1 MLLDTHTNKL
11 PELTPAGVE
20 MVTRL
25 KRNSWTLSRKYSS
38 FDQKRAGRVAK
49 CGMHTIELEW
59 VASGRKRTLM
69 SFLCQ
74 DRFCEICA
82 RKRSAKLARRY
93 HEIIRENCEGLHGH
107 LLTLTYKNSET
118 LRERS
123 RIAKDVRN
131 LLRRSLWKRYG
142 GIVGGLYSVEVTK
155 GEGGWHPHVHM
166 LVFTRLPVAS
176 YRDGKWLVELN
187 QEVSNEWLAI
197 TRDSFVVRGVSWNGN
212 VQEVV
217 KYMTKSPESLPV
229 DELRELTSWAR
240 GMRSV
245 SAFGLLYGKQ
255 VPEEIEEEEVNEGG
269 MVMARWKTFVPRVW
283 DFVVQKNVLIE
294 LHQGATMREIFPLVI
309 GGTLEAKRTLVV
321 RRR

>member
-1 MLLDTHTNKL
+1 MTLPLLDTHTNKL
-11 PELTPAGVE
+11 PECSPASAE
-20 MVTRL
+20 MVNRL
-25 KRNSWTLSRKYSS
+25 KRNSWTLSRKYGS
-38 FDQKRAGRVAK
+38 FDHRRAERVAK
-49 CGMHTIELEW
+49 CGMTTVELVR
-59 VASGRKRTLM
+59 VADGSRRHVM

-93 HEIIRENCEGLHGH
+93 HAVIRENCEGLHGH
-107 LLTLTYKNSET
+107 LLTLTYKNSHE
-118 LRERS
+118 LRERG
-123 RIAKDVRN
+123 RISKDVRS
-131 LLRRSLWKRYG
+131 LLRRGVWKRYG

-187 QEVSNEWLAI
+187 QEVSNAWLEI
-197 TRDSFVVRGVSWNGN
+197 TGDSFIVRGVSWNGN
-212 VQEVV
+212 VEEVV

-245 SAFGLLYGKQ
+245 SAFGSLYGKQ
-255 VPEEIEEEEVNEGG
+255 ISEDIEEESVESGG
-269 MVMARWKTFVPRVW
+269 TFMAIVRRFDSRAMEYVVLKTI
-283 DFVVQKNVLIE
+283 LIE
-294 LHQGATMREIFPLVI
+294 LDAGATVRDIFSAVMRRE
-309 GGTLEAKRTLVV
+309 
-321 RRR
+321 